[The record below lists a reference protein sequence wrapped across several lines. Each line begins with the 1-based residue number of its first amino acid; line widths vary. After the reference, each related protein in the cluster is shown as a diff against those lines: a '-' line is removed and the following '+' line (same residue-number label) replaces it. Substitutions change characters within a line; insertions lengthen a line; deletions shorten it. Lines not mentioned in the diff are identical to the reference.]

1 MGMPTISIEIPVEL
15 PAEQVEAELANAGGL
30 TPFLSE
36 PIRSE
41 ANQAESDCRVS
52 VSESRPGSCAV
63 LVELRTDRTDD
74 EVVRT
79 ELQRAVASL
88 SQRALADDSAEETG
102 RAWH

>member
-1 MGMPTISIEIPVEL
+1 MSTISIEIPVEL

-36 PIRSE
+36 PLRSE
-41 ANQAESDCRVS
+41 ANRTESECRVS
-52 VSESRPGSCAV
+52 VSESRPGTCAV
-63 LVELRTDRTDD
+63 LVELRTDRTDGD
-74 EVVRT
+74 VVRT

-88 SQRALADDSAEETG
+88 SQRVLADDNTEDTG